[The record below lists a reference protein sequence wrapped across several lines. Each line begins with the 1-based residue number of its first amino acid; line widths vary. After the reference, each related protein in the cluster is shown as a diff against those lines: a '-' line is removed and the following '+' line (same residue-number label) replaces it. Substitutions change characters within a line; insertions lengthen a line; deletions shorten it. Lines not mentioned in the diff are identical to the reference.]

1 MSKTARPLAQSSAPE
16 SPGPLALSLFLKYS
30 LHFLIFFLAPPCL
43 SQSTTLSLSQ
53 SPRCMGMAGCERAA
67 ERGAVAHGGREHTA
81 AAAAWGCGEK
91 QEQVR
96 YRPPKKGFL
105 STPTN
110 IFRSNIPQ
118 DTLAICFLLLRSPGQ
133 CITSAANVRSIAWM
147 IHPLSWAVCFLIRPT
162 SYSGLSIWTK
172 CLFYNVVS
180 YFQSHAFSF
189 H

>member
-1 MSKTARPLAQSSAPE
+1 MDGASLASRNRAKTWSEVVICVISKTARPLAQSSAPE

-53 SPRCMGMAGCERAA
+53 SPRCLGMAGCERAA

-96 YRPPKKGFL
+96 YRPPKKRFL

-110 IFRSNIPQ
+110 IFRSNIPR
-118 DTLAICFLLLRSPGQ
+118 TRSP
-133 CITSAANVRSIAWM
+133 SAS
-147 IHPLSWAVCFLIRPT
+147 S
-162 SYSGLSIWTK
+162 
-172 CLFYNVVS
+172 
-180 YFQSHAFSF
+180 FSAR
-189 H
+189 